1 MTRLFPDYILLILGY
16 SRYGDRGGGRCVNT
30 SFAYMCGVGGTNFMH
45 FFCSGVVAEVVVAVV
60 VVVAVDVVEEEAV
73 DEEEVM
79 VKLRCTGF
87 ENVTAI
93 RMCCR

>member
-1 MTRLFPDYILLILGY
+1 
-16 SRYGDRGGGRCVNT
+16 
-30 SFAYMCGVGGTNFMH
+30 MH